1 MGKKIKCEACLVIS
15 LPDSINFIILYAFY
29 FVGKSDSLEAVFK
42 AVSDDSH
49 INNCGIILIQF
60 VKCFIHHFMYVA
72 INVVSV
78 ELL

>member
-1 MGKKIKCEACLVIS
+1 M
-15 LPDSINFIILYAFY
+15 
-29 FVGKSDSLEAVFK
+29 GKSDSLEAVFK

-60 VKCFIHHFMYVA
+60 VRFFIHHFMYVA